1 MAMDRGDYEAVSLAT
16 ASTIQ
21 EAHGWRQALDEERVR
36 CQVVGEFL
44 GRANVV
50 PPGTPVPEVWVC
62 RRDLERAKR
71 VLDEYRQTRT
81 TAGGGA

>member
-1 MAMDRGDYEAVSLAT
+1 MTMDRGDDEAVRLAT
-16 ASTIQ
+16 ASTIH
-21 EAHGWRQALDEERVR
+21 EAHRWRQALDEERVR

-44 GRANVV
+44 GRADVV

-71 VLDEYRQTRT
+71 ILDEYRQGRT